1 MWLTLDLLAD
11 TTVVGREHSKRI
23 IRNSAGCEKL
33 QFKSATYPKILQKI
47 GRYHLV
53 TFLLVA
59 PLELVIMQLL
69 RGKKYIYIYPPSSP
83 VSVLVCLSPFSSSPL
98 SSPPSP
104 PRLHLHF
111 VGLAQDCLLRLVT
124 GETAPP
130 MVGSRKNTYRGRLSR
145 GRMLPSCAPRK
156 YQRLNMMQLLRALK
170 NENGMLIH
178 LSFDGVLENSN
189 GF

>member
-1 MWLTLDLLAD
+1 MADGLLTAKSGRCRTPLPRCSEHRKQTRASAVWLTLDLLAD

-69 RGKKYIYIYPPSSP
+69 RGKKNIYISTVLPRFCSCLPFP
-83 VSVLVCLSPFSSSPL
+83 VFLLSPFFSS
-98 SSPPSP
+98 
-104 PRLHLHF
+104 
-111 VGLAQDCLLRLVT
+111 
-124 GETAPP
+124 
-130 MVGSRKNTYRGRLSR
+130 
-145 GRMLPSCAPRK
+145 LPT
-156 YQRLNMMQLLRALK
+156 
-170 NENGMLIH
+170 
-178 LSFDGVLENSN
+178 
-189 GF
+189 

>member
-1 MWLTLDLLAD
+1 MADGLLTAKSGRCRTPLPRCSEHRKQTRASAVWLTRDLLAD

-69 RGKKYIYIYPPSSP
+69 RGKKIYIYISTVLPRFCSCLPFP
-83 VSVLVCLSPFSSSPL
+83 VFLLSPFFSS
-98 SSPPSP
+98 
-104 PRLHLHF
+104 
-111 VGLAQDCLLRLVT
+111 
-124 GETAPP
+124 
-130 MVGSRKNTYRGRLSR
+130 
-145 GRMLPSCAPRK
+145 LPT
-156 YQRLNMMQLLRALK
+156 
-170 NENGMLIH
+170 
-178 LSFDGVLENSN
+178 
-189 GF
+189 